1 MKSQVKML
9 IPLTASILFPALA
22 QAEMNVNFGRSD
34 SATGQGPT
42 GADSSYLD
50 FFSDHES
57 PTTGN
62 LQTFNGISF
71 SEGGLGGT
79 YNVGVEI
86 TWPDANDNGGTADPD
101 DTKQAYGRTDS
112 NLNDFYN
119 DNIGMD
125 VRPEN
130 GGIGAGSRMTLTLTG
145 LEANQ
150 DFTLTSY
157 HVDGGNNSFL
167 FTTDA
172 SGSTIFTQ
180 GRSST
185 VNVGMTNVSDF
196 QFDFLLTSDAT
207 GMAQIT
213 YTAVNSTFL
222 AMNGFDLA
230 AIPEPS
236 SFALLSGALVL
247 SVAMV
252 RRRKISV

>member
-1 MKSQVKML
+1 M
-9 IPLTASILFPALA
+9 ASILLPVLA

-34 SATGQGPT
+34 SASGQGPT
-42 GADSSYLD
+42 GADVTYLD

-71 SEGGLGGT
+71 FEGGLGGT

-86 TWPDANDNGGTADPD
+86 TWPDANDNGGAADPD

-125 VRPEN
+125 IRPEN

-150 DFTLTSY
+150 EFVLTSY
-157 HVDGGNNSFL
+157 HVDGGDNSFL

-180 GRSST
+180 GKTST
-185 VNVGMTNVSDF
+185 VDAGMANVGDF
-196 QFDFLLTSDAT
+196 QFDFSLTSDAT

-222 AMNGFDLA
+222 AMNGFDLV

-236 SFALLSGALVL
+236 SFALISGALGLV
-247 SVAMV
+247 SVMV
-252 RRRKISV
+252 RRRRSCV